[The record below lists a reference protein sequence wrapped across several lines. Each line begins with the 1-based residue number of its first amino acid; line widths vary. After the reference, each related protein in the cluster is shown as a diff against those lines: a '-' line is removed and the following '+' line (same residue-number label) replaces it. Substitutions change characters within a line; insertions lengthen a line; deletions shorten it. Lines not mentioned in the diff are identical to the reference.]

1 MNTKYK
7 YDIRSLDMIQDF
19 KLNLSLNSI
28 SDAFSIIQ
36 VHKKYTT
43 NYAMTVI
50 YNIIILLMLLYY

>member
-28 SDAFSIIQ
+28 GDAFSIIL
-36 VHKKYTT
+36 HTKYTT
-43 NYAMTVI
+43 NYAMTII